1 VRRIYWLIVIFA
13 VLLGTPIAALI
24 LNRSMGAW
32 DATAIEH
39 DGSITYMRFDP
50 DMPPPRFVPI
60 YPGSHVVQSSFLVSK
75 QAPSGVG
82 RMELAAE
89 GSLDRVRSFYRS
101 RLEADG
107 FAVSDEGTPG
117 LNAATAAYL
126 GVEDI
131 LIARRVATDDFVYV
145 QIGIEEGTLVHS
157 RLLDLR
163 WRKISETPAQTPK
176 GD

>member
-1 VRRIYWLIVIFA
+1 MRRLYWLLLIVA
-13 VLLGTPIAALI
+13 VLMGTPVAALI
-24 LNRSMGAW
+24 LNSSMGAW
-32 DATAIEH
+32 DATAVEH

-50 DMPPPRFVPI
+50 NMPPPQFVPI

-82 RMELAAE
+82 RMELTAE
-89 GSLDRVRSFYRS
+89 GSLDGVRSFYRS

-107 FAVSDEGTPG
+107 FEVNDAGTPG

-131 LIARRVATDDFVYV
+131 IIAKRKATDDFVYV
-145 QIGIEEGTLVHS
+145 QIGIDEGSLVQS

-163 WRKISETPAQTPK
+163 WRKISETQEEKPK
-176 GD
+176 SQ